1 MPFNYQSIDLPVKE
15 VIPEVKAKL
24 EEDNTLI
31 IKAPT
36 GAGKSTLLPIA
47 LLEEA
52 WLEGKKIILLEPR
65 RIAAKT
71 IATRMAELLGE
82 QVGETVGYR
91 IRFDNKISAKT
102 RLEVV
107 TEGILTRM
115 IHDDNELKAIG
126 MVIFDEFHERSI
138 HADVAMALSRETQ
151 QILRPDLRIFVMSA
165 TIDMPLLAEMLNAS
179 VVESEGRMFPVEVK
193 YVGDADERMIAEQ
206 AVHVI
211 EKAVSENDGDTL
223 VFLPGQGEIKKC
235 EDALRRTLKD
245 FEIHPLFGM
254 LPPSRQMA
262 ALFPSKSGKRKI
274 VLATNIAE
282 TSLTIEGI
290 KIVVDSGFE
299 RKAKFNPKSGMSKLQ
314 TVQISKESADQ
325 RKGRAGRLT
334 AGNCYR
340 MWSKATHAKM
350 AVSGTPEI
358 EEVDLGT
365 LVLDLAQWG
374 IINANELSWLS
385 PPPPGNL
392 AQATNLLHE
401 LDALQDGQITDHGK
415 RLHQLPTHPR
425 IAHMLIMAQ
434 DSDQLELATDIAPL
448 LEERD
453 PLGPEKGIDINYRIQ
468 ALRRYRREKAG
479 PKRLGQIEKMAKQY
493 RQIFNIEAD
502 NAHYDESET
511 AILLAHAYPERI
523 ACARPGNNAQF
534 QLANGKIA
542 MAGHRDDLADETWLA
557 IAHVSER
564 ENIGKIFMAAAL
576 NPQDLSPLV
585 KQKKTIRWDTKKGG
599 LIASNDLRIGN
610 IVLKSI
616 PIQNPDESLLIQAIT
631 EAIAK
636 EGKHLL
642 DWNEESTQLL
652 NRVQSLKQW
661 NKNLKWPD
669 YNITSLLLTNKQWLE
684 PYLNNVKKPEDLKK
698 IDLHQILYYNLN
710 PEQQKALD
718 QLAPAKIE
726 VPSGSKISIEYQEKG
741 AQPVLAVRL
750 QECFGLLETPT
761 VNNGKVNLLMHLLS
775 PGFKMVQI
783 TDDLA
788 SFWANA
794 YFEVRKELRVK
805 YKRHAWPE
813 DPLSETPIR
822 GAKKRR

>member
-115 IHDDNELKAIG
+115 IHDDNELTAIG

-193 YVGDADERMIAEQ
+193 YVGDTDERMIAEQ

-334 AGNCYR
+334 AGTCYR
-340 MWSKATHAKM
+340 MWSNATHAKM
-350 AVSGTPEI
+350 SVSGTPEI

-710 PEQQKALD
+710 TEQQKALD
-718 QLAPAKIE
+718 QFVPAKIE

-813 DPLSETPIR
+813 DPLSEAPIR

>member
-47 LLEEA
+47 LLEED

-115 IHDDNELKAIG
+115 IHDDNELTAIG

-193 YVGDADERMIAEQ
+193 YVGDTDERMIAEQ

-254 LPPSRQMA
+254 LTPSRQMA
-262 ALFPSKSGKRKI
+262 AIFPSKSGKRKI

-299 RKAKFNPKSGMSKLQ
+299 RKAKF
-314 TVQISKESADQ
+314 
-325 RKGRAGRLT
+325 
-334 AGNCYR
+334 
-340 MWSKATHAKM
+340 
-350 AVSGTPEI
+350 
-358 EEVDLGT
+358 
-365 LVLDLAQWG
+365 
-374 IINANELSWLS
+374 
-385 PPPPGNL
+385 
-392 AQATNLLHE
+392 
-401 LDALQDGQITDHGK
+401 
-415 RLHQLPTHPR
+415 
-425 IAHMLIMAQ
+425 
-434 DSDQLELATDIAPL
+434 
-448 LEERD
+448 
-453 PLGPEKGIDINYRIQ
+453 
-468 ALRRYRREKAG
+468 
-479 PKRLGQIEKMAKQY
+479 
-493 RQIFNIEAD
+493 
-502 NAHYDESET
+502 
-511 AILLAHAYPERI
+511 
-523 ACARPGNNAQF
+523 
-534 QLANGKIA
+534 KI
-542 MAGHRDDLADETWLA
+542 
-557 IAHVSER
+557 
-564 ENIGKIFMAAAL
+564 K
-576 NPQDLSPLV
+576 
-585 KQKKTIRWDTKKGG
+585 
-599 LIASNDLRIGN
+599 
-610 IVLKSI
+610 
-616 PIQNPDESLLIQAIT
+616 
-631 EAIAK
+631 
-636 EGKHLL
+636 
-642 DWNEESTQLL
+642 
-652 NRVQSLKQW
+652 
-661 NKNLKWPD
+661 
-669 YNITSLLLTNKQWLE
+669 
-684 PYLNNVKKPEDLKK
+684 
-698 IDLHQILYYNLN
+698 
-710 PEQQKALD
+710 
-718 QLAPAKIE
+718 
-726 VPSGSKISIEYQEKG
+726 
-741 AQPVLAVRL
+741 
-750 QECFGLLETPT
+750 
-761 VNNGKVNLLMHLLS
+761 
-775 PGFKMVQI
+775 
-783 TDDLA
+783 
-788 SFWANA
+788 
-794 YFEVRKELRVK
+794 
-805 YKRHAWPE
+805 
-813 DPLSETPIR
+813 
-822 GAKKRR
+822 